1 MDHFQIRKWN
11 LGIVLRISYF
21 LDLRTGQIRHGLSKK
36 VVAGAG
42 GKESGQVLRGNKKAR
57 GEHRRQGPRPATPF
71 GQSGWQTSDEEKI
84 MHEKI
89 LRHVTTEA
97 SVRLSRPPPSVDRS
111 LIVCGRRS

>member
-1 MDHFQIRKWN
+1 MDHFQIRKWKM
-11 LGIVLRISYF
+11 GIVIRISYF
-21 LDLRTGQIRHGLSKK
+21 LDLRTGQLRHGLSKK
-36 VVAGAG
+36 GVAGAG

-57 GEHRRQGPRPATPF
+57 GGHRRQGPRPATPF

-89 LRHVTTEA
+89 LRYVTTEA
-97 SVRLSRPPPSVDRS
+97 SLRLYRPPRRVDRP